1 MINDVV
7 KEANNKWLT
16 MKREPVESTA
26 IKSIGYNED
35 KKLLEVEILGTG
47 NIYQYKDVPLEEYF
61 DFMDAKSL
69 GEYYNRVI
77 KENYEYRVL
86 A

>member
-1 MINDVV
+1 
-7 KEANNKWLT
+7 
-16 MKREPVESTA
+16 MKREPVDSTA

-35 KKLLEVEILGTG
+35 KQLLEVEILETG
-47 NIYQYKDVPLEEYF
+47 RVYQYHDVPLEEYF

-77 KENYEYRVL
+77 KENYGFREM

>member
-1 MINDVV
+1 
-7 KEANNKWLT
+7 
-16 MKREPVESTA
+16 MKRELVESTA
-26 IKSIGYNED
+26 IRSVGYNED
-35 KKLLEVEILGTG
+35 KKLLEVQIRETG
-47 NIYQYKDVPLEEYF
+47 RIYQYHNVPLEEYF

-77 KENYEYRVL
+77 KEKYDYREL

>member
-1 MINDVV
+1 M
-7 KEANNKWLT
+7 KWLSKVLPNET
-16 MKREPVESTA
+16 NMKREPVESTA

-35 KKLLEVEILGTG
+35 KQILEVEILDTG
-47 NIYQYKDVPLEEYF
+47 RVYKYFNVPLEEYM
-61 DFMDAKSL
+61 DFLDAKSL

-77 KENYEYRVL
+77 KENYEFREL